1 MIPSSMPKHI
11 AILGSTGSIGQQ
23 ALQVIDGN
31 RQLYKVAVLTAQNN
45 ADLLIKQ
52 ALKHQPDAVVIG
64 NSQHYPKVKSAL
76 KSLPIGVHSGAEAL
90 RDIVT
95 IPQVDKV
102 ITAMVGISGL
112 DPTIRAIQS
121 RKEVLLANKETLVVA
136 GQIITEMANNNN
148 VPILP
153 LDSEHSAIFQ
163 CLMGEVQNPI
173 EKIFLTASG
182 GPFRGMSADQ
192 LAKVSKK
199 EALDHPN
206 WEMGDKIS
214 IDSATMMNKGLEM
227 LEAKWLFRLAANQIE
242 IIIHPQSVIHS
253 MVQFEDGS
261 IKAQMGIPDMKQ
273 PILFALGYPK
283 RIPNTWKRFC
293 FSNYPVLEFEQIN
306 LDQFPCLTMANM
318 AFVQGG
324 NIPCVLNAANEI
336 AVSAFL
342 KEEITFLQI
351 HRVIEHCLESVPYKE
366 ITDVDDIITHD
377 RETRIK
383 ANEFVKTIHRL
394 NR

>member
-1 MIPSSMPKHI
+1 MTPPTPKHI

-23 ALQVIDGN
+23 TLQVIKSN
-31 RQLYKVAVLTAQNN
+31 KQLYRVAVLTAQNN
-45 ADLLIKQ
+45 ADLLISQ
-52 ALKHQPDAVVIG
+52 ALEHKPHAVVIG
-64 NSQHYPKVKSAL
+64 NSEHYLKVKSAL
-76 KSLPIGVHSGAEAL
+76 RSLPIDIHSGAEAI
-90 RDIVT
+90 REIVDLS
-95 IPQVDKV
+95 IVDKV

-112 DPTIRAIQS
+112 DPTIRAIKS
-121 RKEVLLANKETLVVA
+121 KKEVLLANKETLAVA
-136 GQIITEMANNNN
+136 GQIITEMASENN

-163 CLMGEVQNPI
+163 CLMGEMQNPI

-206 WEMGDKIS
+206 WSMGDKIS

-227 LEAKWLFRLAANQIE
+227 LEAKWLFKLAPGQIE

-261 IKAQMGIPDMKQ
+261 IKAQMGVPDMKQ

-283 RIPNTWKRFC
+283 RIPTNWKRFC
-293 FSNYPVLEFEQIN
+293 FSNYPVLEFEQISM
-306 LDQFPCLTMANM
+306 DQFPCLRMANL
-318 AFVQGG
+318 AFLQGG
-324 NIPCVLNAANEI
+324 NIPCVMNAANEI

-342 KEEITFLQI
+342 REEITFLQI
-351 HRVIEHCLESVPYKE
+351 HQVIEHCLASTTFQE
-366 ITDVDDIITHD
+366 INNVDDIIAYD
-377 RETRIK
+377 REARVK
-383 ANEFVKTIHRL
+383 AEFFVKTIHR
-394 NR
+394 